1 MKKRNKLVVVLLTCC
16 ETVSMLA
23 GCGKKTNDQNSS
35 EPVKQEELKETLFVE
50 VKQKA
55 QAFMETPEYMDYLC
69 KQIQEVKSFAGEDEI
84 QISLS
89 SGDSS
94 KLEALSQKTG
104 AELTVSSDDFI
115 GGIRA
120 AIPQKN
126 IMIDNSFLEGL
137 ESMRKEFKFD
147 GGLKNE

>member
-1 MKKRNKLVVVLLTCC
+1 MYFLHPRQIYYQCYSLLQVPLV
-16 ETVSMLA
+16 
-23 GCGKKTNDQNSS
+23 
-35 EPVKQEELKETLFVE
+35 
-50 VKQKA
+50 
-55 QAFMETPEYMDYLC
+55 YYLC

-126 IMIDNSFLEGL
+126 IMIDNYFLEGL